1 MDKNEIIKKIK
12 ESKHSKIKV
21 AIVDIDGVL
30 RGKFMHRDKFLSALE
45 SGFGFCSVVFGW
57 DMRDVSYAND
67 IKVTGWHTGYG
78 DFEAQVDLDTFRTIP
93 WEDDVPFFLVDF
105 GKEKR

>member
-1 MDKNEIIKKIK
+1 MDKKELIKRIK
-12 ESKHSKIKV
+12 ESKHSKVKV

-57 DMRDVSYAND
+57 DMGDVSYTND
-67 IKVTGWHTGYG
+67 IKVTG
-78 DFEAQVDLDTFRTIP
+78 
-93 WEDDVPFFLVDF
+93 
-105 GKEKR
+105 